1 MKSPVT
7 KKILTWFA
15 GASLALVATLAAA
28 EPGYLWENG
37 MEMSAMGMK
46 MPMQTTQTCQP
57 KEWREPPGAQQ
68 DSDCKMLELK
78 QSPSR
83 ISWKVKCTGKN
94 AASGSGEINFQGDT
108 RYSGVI
114 RMTTR
119 EGESVMNLNGKR
131 LGACDYSKPKA
142 PQIADTPKLMGQQ
155 CQEAVDKLNAAVF
168 LRSDMCKSHKQ
179 AFCNRMGS
187 IDGVEKAARDGSASL
202 QEIAAMCGKNAEGW
216 CIQAGATDRLEFV
229 AKHCPT
235 QKQELVQKHCEGRD
249 YTALMSS
256 EYAGFCRGQVARPA
270 RAAAEGQAPSTDE
283 LVDANPAKAAE
294 AIGQGV
300 QKLKGMFGW

>member
-1 MKSPVT
+1 MKSSN
-7 KKILTWFA
+7 ILAWTA
-15 GASLALVATLAAA
+15 GAALALVAALAAA
-28 EPGYLWENG
+28 ETGYMWENG

-78 QSPSR
+78 QSPGR

-94 AASGSGEINFQGDT
+94 AASGSGEMNFQGDT

-114 RMTTR
+114 RMTTK
-119 EGESVMNLNGKR
+119 EGESVMNLTGKR
-131 LGACDYSKPKA
+131 LGACDYSKPKI
-142 PQIADTPKLMGQQ
+142 PDTSKLAGQQ

-187 IDGVEKAARDGSASL
+187 IDAVEQAARDGSASI
-202 QEIAAMCGKNAEGW
+202 QEIATACGKNAEGW
-216 CIQAGATDRLEFV
+216 CIQAGATDRFEF
-229 AKHCPT
+229 ASQHCPA
-235 QKQELVQKHCEGRD
+235 QKQELVQKYCEGRD

-256 EYAGFCRGQVARPA
+256 KYAGFCRGQVARPSRTA
-270 RAAAEGQAPSTDE
+270 REGQARPADNP
-283 LVDANPAKAAE
+283 VDMVRDAQENPAKAVE
-294 AIGQGV
+294 AVGEGV
-300 QKLKGMFGW
+300 KKLKGMFGW